1 MTLTQLEYLTAIANY
16 RSFGEAAKHCF
27 VSQPS
32 LSIQIKKLEEELG
45 VIVFDRSKKPLLVTE
60 VGQIIID
67 QAREVLRETKKINQ
81 LVKMQED
88 RIEGRLHIGIIPT
101 LSPYLTPLFI
111 KNFIQ
116 KYPDIDIII
125 EELIS
130 EEIIDKLNS
139 DLLDVGL
146 LATPLLEPSLVE
158 IPLFYELFVLYI
170 STLHP
175 LNDKTKIDFEDLD
188 YDDLWILKRGHCFRN
203 QSINIC
209 GERFEENESRLR
221 FETGS
226 LETLRLIV
234 EQEFGYTLLP
244 ELATLQMSEQQMQHV
259 KFFKN
264 PQPVREISLV
274 RHRSYIKS
282 KIVNLLE
289 EEIISAI
296 PTILTNKDRGKRI
309 DWKV

>member
-1 MTLTQLEYLTAIANY
+1 MTLTQLEYLIAIANY
-16 RSFGEAAKHCF
+16 KGFGEAAKHCF

-45 VIVFDRSKKPLLVTE
+45 IIIFDRSKKPLLVTE
-60 VGQIIID
+60 VGQIVVD
-67 QAREVLRETKKINQ
+67 QAREVLREAKKIGD
-81 LVKMQED
+81 LVQIQED
-88 RIEGRLHIGIIPT
+88 KLEGCLHIGIIPT

-116 KYPDIDIII
+116 KYPNIDILI

-130 EEIIDKLNS
+130 EEIIDKLNN
-139 DLLDVGL
+139 DLLDVGI

-158 IPLFYELFVLYI
+158 MPLFYELFVLYI

-175 LNDKTKIDFEDLD
+175 LNNKSKIDFEDLD
-188 YDDLWILKRGHCFRN
+188 YDELWLLKRGHCFRN

-209 GERFEENESRLR
+209 GQRYEENESRLR
-221 FETGS
+221 FESGS

-244 ELATLQMSEQQMQHV
+244 ELATLQMSDKQMQHV
-259 KFFKN
+259 KYFKN

-274 RHRSYIKS
+274 RHRSFIKS
-282 KIVNLLE
+282 KLVQLLKDE
-289 EEIISAI
+289 LLQAI
-296 PTILTNKDRGKRI
+296 PEILTNKDRGKRVG
-309 DWKV
+309 WKV